1 MHNTNSSQQFFPKGI
16 KPRIRLRSPK
26 SSIPTDLY
34 LEVCYLKKRSRV
46 KLYGCKVFPCH
57 WNNQLQRAYISPIL
71 DAIDNHNNSIV
82 NTEIESYLKH
92 YKDFI
97 DYLCA
102 SNNIDKVVN
111 FHSELNKFRQ

>member
-34 LEVCYLKKRSRV
+34 LEVCFHNKRSRV

-97 DYLCA
+97 DYLYEWEIKC
-102 SNNIDKVVN
+102 N
-111 FHSELNKFRQ
+111 ETQ